1 MKKIFIGFLC
11 LTMIITSIIVFPFR
25 AEATGERWVLAAIV
39 EDDGKAA
46 VDAVNAGGVR
56 KASSSSN
63 LGNYSYSWEYLG
75 EGDTYYDPDLLEGEN
90 STSQCT
96 FSTPPTTIQGGET
109 VTLSLKLSFG
119 KQLLSYWSDNASA
132 SADFDKW
139 DVEPGM
145 VTGGSIPFKN
155 KDGKSHFKIDTYKTV
170 QVYSVS
176 DTITAIAPRGSKDGD
191 KIALR
196 TMFDGVGQGTS
207 YIYEWSASKEPMVMP
222 SKNVAPE
229 SKPTIP
235 KTPPK
240 DPNYVDSGIRVSDV
254 YGEVEVRRGDNEDLW
269 NIVELDTVL
278 YVGDHIRTSGNSGCI
293 LSMLDMTTFNVK
305 EESEIIIT
313 VPSGQDSKLKLLM
326 GNIYTNFQEI
336 ITHGTMEIEMN
347 QAVAGIKGT
356 TFVCEETGSKSTLK
370 VLEGV
375 VNLTSKKTGKVITVG
390 AGEMAV
396 ADKDGELTKKALN
409 IETEAKKWNKTILEM
424 TISQKMMR
432 VNGVKKE
439 IDPGRDTTPVILNS
453 RTLIPIRAVM
463 ESLGGSVGYDAKDQK
478 ISLQKGQDTLEM
490 WIGKTTIKMNGKT
503 RTMDVAPL
511 IVNERTMVP
520 VRFVAENFGYSV
532 AWKAAEKTVV
542 IQ

>member
-1 MKKIFIGFLC
+1 MALLC
-11 LTMIITSIIVFPFR
+11 FTMVLASIMVSPLKT
-25 AEATGERWVLAAIV
+25 EAAGERWVLVSIV

-56 KASSSSN
+56 KASSSSK
-63 LGNYSYSWEYLG
+63 LGDYSYSWEYLG

-155 KDGKSHFKIDTYKTV
+155 KDGKTHFKIDTYKTV
-170 QVYSVS
+170 QVYSVR
-176 DTITAIAPRGSKDGD
+176 DTISAIAPKGSKEGD

-207 YIYEWSASKEPMVMP
+207 YIYEWSASKQPMAMP
-222 SKNVAPE
+222 SKNVTPPT
-229 SKPTIP
+229 KP
-235 KTPPK
+235 TPPK
-240 DPNYVDSGIRVSDV
+240 TQPKDLNYVDSGIRVSDLH
-254 YGEVEVRRGDNEDLW
+254 GEVLVRRGDNEDVW
-269 NIVELDTVL
+269 EMVELDTVL
-278 YVGDHIRTSGNSGCI
+278 YVGDHIVTSGDSGCI
-293 LSMLDMTTFNVK
+293 LSMLDMTTFHIK

-313 VPSGQDSKLKLLM
+313 VPSGQDSKLDLIM
-326 GNIYTNFQEI
+326 GNIYTNIQEI
-336 ITHGTMEIEMN
+336 ITHGNMEIEMN

-356 TFVCEETGSKSTLK
+356 TFVCEETGDKSTLK

-375 VNLTSKKTGKVITVG
+375 VSLTSKKTGKAISVG

-396 ADKDGELTKKALN
+396 ADKDGELTKKSFN
-409 IETEAKKWNKTILEM
+409 IETEAKAWNKTIIEM
-424 TISQKMMR
+424 TINQKLMK

-439 IDPGRDTTPVILNS
+439 IDPGRDTTPVIYNS

-463 ESLGGSVGYDAKDQK
+463 ESLGGSVGYDAKEKK
-478 ISLQKGQDTLEM
+478 ITLTKGKDTLEM
-490 WIGKTTIKMNGKT
+490 WIGKTTIKMNGKSK
-503 RTMDVAPL
+503 TMDVAPL
-511 IVNERTMVP
+511 ILKERTMVP

-532 AWKAAEKTVV
+532 AWKAATQTVV